1 MEKEMKVL
9 FIGNS
14 YTFYHDMPEA
24 LFYPMMQEAGVSLS
38 VERITKGSQRLIN
51 SANPEDVLGEKVDA
65 ALKSNSYDL
74 VVLQEQSVLPVSNP
88 GAFYDGVRRLY
99 EKIRENGAKA
109 FLYSTWGRKAGSNVL
124 VKNNLTCEEMTER
137 LAAAYTAI
145 GAELG
150 IPVAYVGKAFSYVI
164 EEHGDKVELY
174 IEDKSHPT
182 YAGSFLAALTLTAA
196 VSGKDPT
203 TLQYLGELDGETADI
218 LKAAARRAVMEPVVI
233 PEGYKTCSEGV
244 VYVPEENQ

>member
-14 YTFYHDMPEA
+14 YTFYYDMPEA
-24 LFYPMMQEAGVSLS
+24 LFYPMMQEAGVQLS

-65 ALKSNSYDL
+65 ALKNHSYDL
-74 VVLQEQSVLPVSNP
+74 VILQEQSLLPLAQP

-99 EKIRENGAKA
+99 ARIRGIGAKA
-109 FLYSTWGRKAGSNVL
+109 FLYSTWSRKEGSNEL
-124 VKNNLTCEEMTER
+124 VKRGLTCQEMTER
-137 LAAAYTAI
+137 LAAGYTAI
-145 GAELG
+145 GEELG

-164 EEHGDKVELY
+164 EACGDRVELY
-174 IEDKSHPT
+174 NEDKSHPS

-196 VSGKDPT
+196 VTGKDPT
-203 TLQYLGELDGETADI
+203 DLKYLGELDVETAGI

-233 PEGYKTCSEGV
+233 PEKYQTRSEGV